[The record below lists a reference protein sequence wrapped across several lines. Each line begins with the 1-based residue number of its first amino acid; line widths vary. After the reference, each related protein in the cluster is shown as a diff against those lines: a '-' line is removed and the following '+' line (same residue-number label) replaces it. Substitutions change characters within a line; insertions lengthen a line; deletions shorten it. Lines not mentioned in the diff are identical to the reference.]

1 MKISEPLSLEAA
13 TWLPEE
19 RERVSDLL
27 AAGRLTEAE
36 TEQLG
41 LTEVPVSDIPG
52 PQLAVRAAER
62 VLAATRFD
70 PARIGLVAHAWLYHQ
85 GHDFWSPPHYVAD
98 RLGAHDALP
107 IGVRQMSN
115 GGVAALG
122 VAVDRLLAD
131 PTVEAALVTTGDRFV
146 PPGFNRWRA
155 DYGAVYGD
163 AGTAALLRRHDPD
176 GQEPE
181 GQAAERSGPTLL
193 LRSLTFATAAE
204 YEAMYRG
211 RDPFTE
217 VPLQAG
223 IPVDVR
229 RPKKAYL
236 EEHGGMGPFLKSAA
250 EAVRSTLLQSL
261 AESGVEPGDPRIRC
275 VALPRLG
282 EHVLSITHA
291 LLDEILGVEIL
302 QLREG
307 SGHLGAGDLLANL
320 AHISASHG
328 LAPGEFAVVIGGGGG
343 FTWSCAVVE
352 AA

>member
-13 TWLPEE
+13 TWLPEG

-27 AAGRLTEAE
+27 ESGGLSEAE
-36 TEQLG
+36 AAQLG
-41 LTEVPVSDIPG
+41 LTEVPVSDVPG

-62 VLAATRFD
+62 VLAAADFA
-70 PARIGLVAHAWLYHQ
+70 PQRIGLVAHSWLYHQ

-98 RLGAHDALP
+98 QVGAHDALP

-131 PTVEAALVTTGDRFV
+131 PSVEAALVTTGDRFV
-146 PPGFNRWRA
+146 PPGFNRWTA

-163 AGTAALLRRHDPD
+163 AGTAALVRRHEPD
-176 GQEPE
+176 TTRPV
-181 GQAAERSGPTLL
+181 LL
-193 LRSLTFATAAE
+193 LRSLTFSTAAE

-217 VPLQAG
+217 APLEAG
-223 IPVDVR
+223 APIDVR

-261 AESGVEPGDPRIRC
+261 EESGTRPGDPRIRC

-282 EHVLSITHA
+282 EHVLSVTHA
-291 LLDEILGVEIL
+291 LLDELLGVEVL

-320 AHISASHG
+320 AHIGTSHT
-328 LAPGEFAVVIGGGGG
+328 LESGEFAVVIGGGGG
-343 FTWSCAVVE
+343 FTWSCAVVQ

>member
-1 MKISEPLSLEAA
+1 MKIIEPLALEAA

-19 RERVSDLL
+19 RERVSDVL
-27 AAGRLTEAE
+27 ASGGITEAE
-36 TEQLG
+36 AEQFG

-62 VLAATRFD
+62 ALAAAEFD
-70 PARIGLVAHAWLYHQ
+70 PARIGLVAHAWLFHQ

-98 RLGAHDALP
+98 QVGAHDALP
-107 IGVRQMSN
+107 LGVRQMSN

-122 VAVDRLLAD
+122 VAVDRLIAD
-131 PTVEAALVTTGDRFV
+131 PEVEAALVTTGDRFV
-146 PPGFNRWRA
+146 PPAFNRWTA

-163 AGTAALLRRHDPD
+163 AGTAALLHRHDPD
-176 GQEPE
+176 RRD
-181 GQAAERSGPTLL
+181 AERSRPLLL

-217 VPLQAG
+217 APLEAG
-223 IPVDVR
+223 SPIDIR

-250 EAVRSTLLQSL
+250 DAVRSTLLQSL

-291 LLDEILGVEIL
+291 LLDELLGVEIL

-320 AHISASHG
+320 AHISSSHG
-328 LAPGEFAVVIGGGGG
+328 LEPGEFAVVIGGGGG
-343 FTWSCAVVE
+343 FTWSCAVVQ